1 MAFENLKTY
10 GELGSI
16 GLATPGGGEV
26 IGAELHKWLHP
37 DILISVSPTALDT
50 LTPEGLK
57 IFSERVIRNMEFYR
71 DYDPVDVVY
80 LSCTSG
86 SQAGGPGYDRLLC
99 DEIKKAANAK
109 AGYTTTTAVLK
120 ALRLVGAKKLSV
132 VTPYP
137 DDVNEMEKEYLEAEG
152 FTVLNIDGIKTS
164 DPRNPNLIAKIPPK
178 TIYEFA
184 LEHTD
189 PKAEVL
195 FLSCTGLLAM
205 EIIEPLE
212 QELGIPVVNSNQS
225 TIWLIGE
232 HFGKHSAKAE
242 HLGSIFKLGTAVID
256 K

>member
-1 MAFENLKTY
+1 MGIENLKPY
-10 GELGSI
+10 GQLGSI

-26 IGAELHKWLHP
+26 IGAELHKYLHP
-37 DILISVSPTALDT
+37 DISISVSPTALDT

-57 IFSERVIRNMEFYR
+57 VFSERVIENMEFYR
-71 DYDPVDVVY
+71 KYDPVDLVY

-86 SQAGGPGYDRLLC
+86 SQAGGPGYDRFLC
-99 DEIKKAANAK
+99 EEIKKAANAK

-120 ALRLVGAKKLSV
+120 ALRLIGAKKLSV

-137 DDVNEMEKEYLEAEG
+137 DDVNEMEKAYLESEG
-152 FTVLNIDGIKTS
+152 FTVLNINGIETE
-164 DPRNPNLIAKIPPK
+164 DPRDPNFIYKIPPK
-178 TIYEFA
+178 KIYDFA

-189 PKAEVL
+189 PEADVL

-212 QELGIPVVNSNQS
+212 QVLKIPVVNSNQS

-232 HFGKHSAKAE
+232 HFGKHSTKAE
-242 HLGSIFKLGTAVID
+242 HLGSLFKRGTGVID

>member
-26 IGAELHKWLHP
+26 IAAELFKWLHP
-37 DILISVSPTALDT
+37 DISISVSPTKIDT
-50 LTPEGLK
+50 LSPEGLK
-57 IFSERVIRNMEFYR
+57 VFSERVIENMQFYR

-86 SQAGGPGYDRLLC
+86 SQAGGPGYDRYLC
-99 DEIKKAANAK
+99 EEIKKAANAK

-120 ALRLVGAKKLSV
+120 ALRLVNAKKLSV

-137 DDVNEMEKEYLEAEG
+137 NDVNEMEKEYLESEG
-152 FTVLNIDGIKTS
+152 FTVLNINGIKTA
-164 DPRNPNLIAKIPPK
+164 DPRNPNLITKITPK

-189 PKAEVL
+189 PEADVL
-195 FLSCTGLLAM
+195 FLSCTGLLALD
-205 EIIEPLE
+205 IIETLE
-212 QELGIPVVNSNQS
+212 KDLNIPVINSNQS

-242 HLGSIFKLGTAVID
+242 HLGSIFKLGTGVID